1 MAAAGDAA
9 EAAEDRRA
17 TLRESPRNASSQLRP
32 GDVVDVDRKFAVGEG
47 GRGTIVSKDEAG
59 HFVVK
64 YAGGG
69 PQEKGV
75 PAAAL
80 TRPGGAAGTEDFNIA
95 TRSKS
100 AEDAG
105 ARRPSP
111 SLSAAEHANSS
122 LPNAGSLSALIP
134 LGDSPHRIIQCARR
148 TAPNQAPAS
157 R

>member
-9 EAAEDRRA
+9 EPAEDRRA
-17 TLRESPRNASSQLRP
+17 SLRESPRNASSQLRP

-80 TRPGGAAGTEDFNIA
+80 TRPGGAAAGTEDFNIA

-105 ARRPSP
+105 AR
-111 SLSAAEHANSS
+111 
-122 LPNAGSLSALIP
+122 LPTLLPRRRTREQLLTERWVLSALIP
-134 LGDSPHRIIQCARR
+134 LGDWPHSIIQCARR
-148 TAPNQAPAS
+148 TAPNQTPAS